1 MIKRIIYTILLF
13 LFITSPILVL
23 ADSDGM
29 KMTITPPLIKN
40 NMNPGQLWKSAIKI
54 VNNNSHEI
62 TIHTEVLDFKGGKD
76 NGTVEFL
83 EKKEKKDDEKISTH
97 LLSEWII
104 MDSEPITIPAFKS
117 KEISFIIDVPKDA
130 EPGGHYA
137 AILAGVNP
145 PDKKI
150 IGSVTKVS
158 SLLASL
164 ILLNVQGD
172 IKEEGKIR
180 DFSTKKIVYPEANID
195 FNLRF
200 QNTGNVH
207 IQPQGE
213 IDIFNMYGKKVA
225 QLPINHKT
233 EFGNTLPGD
242 TRKWTYNW
250 KKDKSILDMGRY
262 RADLIISYG
271 NKEKTTVN
279 KSLYFWIIDFKILF
293 SVLGIIFFF
302 FLLLF
307 LSIKFYIKK
316 SILKT
321 QKELEKINSSMS
333 LENNISS
340 KTFLKNKEEI
350 KKQKKKKT
358 KIIDL
363 KQNIKK

>member
-1 MIKRIIYTILLF
+1 MLKKLTYIII
-13 LFITSPILVL
+13 LFIFFFSPFLSL

-29 KMTITPPLIKN
+29 KLTITPPLIKN
-40 NMNPGQLWKSAIKI
+40 NMNPGQLWKSAIKL
-54 VNNNSHEI
+54 VNNNPKEI
-62 TIHTEVLDFKGGKD
+62 TVYTEVLDFKGGKN

-83 EKKEKKDDEKISTH
+83 EKKEKINKDDDKVSTH

-104 MDSEPITIPAFKS
+104 MDHEPIVIPAFKG
-117 KEISFIIDVPKDA
+117 KEIPFIIEVPENA

-145 PDKKI
+145 PDKN
-150 IGSVTKVS
+150 IGGSAIQVS

-164 ILLNVQGD
+164 ILLKVQGD
-172 IKEEGKIR
+172 TIEEGKIR
-180 DFSTKKIVYPEANID
+180 DFSTEKNIYPEANID

-213 IDIFNMYGKKVA
+213 INIINMYGKEVA
-225 QLPINHKT
+225 HLPINHKT

-250 KKDKSILDMGRY
+250 QKEKSILDMGRY
-262 RADLIISYG
+262 RADLILSYG
-271 NKEKTTVN
+271 DLEKTTVN

-293 SVLGIIFFF
+293 SVLGTIFFIL
-302 FLLLF
+302 LLLF
-307 LSIKFYIKK
+307 LSIKFYIKR
-316 SILKT
+316 SIIKT
-321 QKELEKINSSMS
+321 QKNLEKMNPYFQQQ
-333 LENNISS
+333 NNIIQKQES
-340 KTFLKNKEEI
+340 KKILKSE
-350 KKQKKKKT
+350 KKKT

-363 KQNIKK
+363 KQNLKK

>member
-1 MIKRIIYTILLF
+1 MSRKLIYIIILFTFFFSPF
-13 LFITSPILVL
+13 LSL

-54 VNNNSHEI
+54 VNNNSQEL
-62 TIHTEVLDFKGGKD
+62 TIYTQVLDFKGGKD

-83 EKKEKKDDEKISTH
+83 EKKEKKEEDKISTH

-104 MDSEPITIPAFKS
+104 MDKEPIVIPAFKS
-117 KEISFIIDVPKDA
+117 KEIPFIIEVPEDA

-145 PDKKI
+145 SDNEKG
-150 IGSVTKVS
+150 GSAIQVS

-164 ILLNVQGD
+164 VLLKVQGD

-180 DFSTKKIVYPEANID
+180 DFSTEKIVFSEANID

-213 IDIFNMYGKKVA
+213 VDVINMYGKKVA
-225 QLPINHKT
+225 KLPINHKT

-250 KKDKSILDMGRY
+250 KKEKNILDMGRY
-262 RADLIISYG
+262 RADLILSYG
-271 NKEKTTVN
+271 DTEKTTIN

-293 SVLGIIFFF
+293 SVLGTIFFIL
-302 FLLLF
+302 LLLF
-307 LSIKFYIKK
+307 LSIKFYIKR
-316 SILKT
+316 SIIRT
-321 QKELEKINSSMS
+321 QKNLEKMNPYFQQK
-333 LENNISS
+333 NNI
-340 KTFLKNKEEI
+340 I
-350 KKQKKKKT
+350 QKQESKKKSKSEKKKG

-363 KQNIKK
+363 KQNFKK